1 LEAQIDNFDMVEE
14 AIRFMASRGFE
25 ENPVGVDF
33 DGEEFVRI
41 VRGRRMRRVL
51 RGGRILGGG

>member
-14 AIRFMASRGFE
+14 AIRFMASREFE